1 MRNKSNPKGVN
12 LMDNFNN
19 TQPVLVTVMENHG
32 EIHYIYSSA
41 ISPVGMDFAGIGL
54 IATIAFVATKNW
66 FSRKYNN
73 VDTTQEIETETE
85 PETENT
91 SRPRTF
97 FCKRFYS
104 RLEQQDPFVGQYDHW
119 VIREPEPRK
128 SAKDMTREEILAEA
142 GIKL

>member
-1 MRNKSNPKGVN
+1 
-12 LMDNFNN
+12 MDNFNN

-41 ISPVGMDFAGIGL
+41 ISPVGMDFSGIGL

-73 VDTTQEIETETE
+73 LDTTQEI
-85 PETENT
+85 ETENT

-97 FCKRFYS
+97 SCKRFYS

>member
-1 MRNKSNPKGVN
+1 
-12 LMDNFNN
+12 MDNFNN

-73 VDTTQEIETETE
+73 LDTTQEIETETE

-97 FCKRFYS
+97 SCKRFYS
-104 RLEQQDPFVGQYDHW
+104 RLEQQDPFVEQYDHW

>member
-73 VDTTQEIETETE
+73 VDTTQ
-85 PETENT
+85 
-91 SRPRTF
+91 
-97 FCKRFYS
+97 
-104 RLEQQDPFVGQYDHW
+104 
-119 VIREPEPRK
+119 
-128 SAKDMTREEILAEA
+128 
-142 GIKL
+142 